1 MNAHANP
8 EDIDLYALGALDGE
22 DRQKFEAHLRS
33 CKDCQKQLAESQSL
47 GVLIGLTAP
56 PLAPPP
62 TVKANLMD
70 TIQKEKSAREAAAT
84 QTVLKPAPRR
94 ARWGLRFSLG
104 FAMATIVL
112 ALVCSW
118 LWKMDTLH
126 EQQLSRTMAR
136 LQKSEAETQRNQAA
150 MQAMTRVMS
159 APDTVQVDLAHQAGT
174 PPGNAHVLYNA
185 RMGIVV
191 YSGVISPAPSDKSY
205 QLWLVPDSGAP
216 VSAGLVEADQ
226 ESGAAVAHLPQ
237 GLAAKAFAVTLEPRG
252 GRPQPTGPKV
262 LVGAVGTA

>member
-8 EDIDLYALGALDGE
+8 EDFDLYALGALDGE
-22 DRQKFEAHLRS
+22 ELQRFEAHLRS
-33 CKDCQKQLAESQSL
+33 CKDCQRQLAEARSVS
-47 GVLIGLTAP
+47 VLIGLAAP

-62 TVKANLMD
+62 KVKAELME
-70 TIQKEKSAREAAAT
+70 TIKKEKSTREAAT
-84 QTVLKPAPRR
+84 SQTVLKPAPRR
-94 ARWGLRFSLG
+94 VRWGLRFALG
-104 FAMATIVL
+104 FAISTIAL

-126 EQQLSRTMAR
+126 EQQLSRVMTH
-136 LQKSEAETQRNQAA
+136 LQKVEATQQQNQAA

-159 APDTVQVDLAHQAGT
+159 APDTIQIDLAHQAGT

-237 GLAAKAFAVTLEPRG
+237 GLAAKAFAVTLEPKG

-262 LVGAVGTA
+262 LVGAVGSA

>member
-8 EDIDLYALGALDGE
+8 EDFDLYALGALDGE

-33 CKDCQKQLAESQSL
+33 CKDCQKQLAEAQTVS
-47 GVLIGLTAP
+47 VLIGLTAP

-62 TVKANLMD
+62 TVKAKLMD
-70 TIQKEKSAREAAAT
+70 TIHKEKSSQEATAT
-84 QTVLKPAPRR
+84 QTVLKPAPKRG
-94 ARWGLRFSLG
+94 RWGLRFSLG
-104 FAMATIVL
+104 FAMTTIVL

-126 EQQLSRTMAR
+126 EQQLSRTMTH
-136 LQKSEAETQRNQAA
+136 LQKVEAARQQSQAA

-159 APDTVQVDLAHQAGT
+159 APDTVQVDLAHQQGT
-174 PPGNAHVLYNA
+174 PPGSAHVLYNA

-237 GLAAKAFAVTLEPRG
+237 GLAAKAFAVTLEPKG

-262 LVGAVGTA
+262 LVGAVGSA

>member
-8 EDIDLYALGALDGE
+8 EDFDLYALGALDGE
-22 DRQKFEAHLRS
+22 DKQQFEAHLRS
-33 CKDCQKQLAESQSL
+33 CQDCRKQLAEAQAMS
-47 GVLIGLTAP
+47 VLIGLTAP
-56 PLAPPP
+56 LLAPPP
-62 TVKANLMD
+62 TVKAKLMD
-70 TIQKEKSAREAAAT
+70 TIQKDRSAREAAAT
-84 QTVLKPAPRR
+84 QTVLKPARR
-94 ARWGLRFSLG
+94 KAHWGLRFSLG
-104 FAMATIVL
+104 FAMTTIVL

-126 EQQLSRTMAR
+126 EQQLGHAMAR
-136 LQKSEAETQRNQAA
+136 LQKSEAQAERNQAA
-150 MQAMTRVMS
+150 MRAMTRVMS
-159 APDTVQVDLAHQAGT
+159 APDTVQVSLAHQAGT
-174 PPGNAHVLYNA
+174 PPGTARVFYNA

-237 GLAAKAFAVTLEPRG
+237 GLAAKAFAVTMEPSG

-262 LVGAVGTA
+262 LIGAVGSA